1 MSIKLLKTKICLKFL
16 LFKVIFIVYTHWI
29 VYFVTNAK
37 IPLSTEIMENTGVQQ
52 QSVKPVHTQLFYNNS
67 LWEKPT
73 GSSFRHIFKML
84 GTKTER
90 RHFV

>member
-1 MSIKLLKTKICLKFL
+1 MSIKRLETKICQRVL

-37 IPLSTEIMENTGVQQ
+37 IPLSTEIMEDTIVQQ

-67 LWEKPT
+67 P
-73 GSSFRHIFKML
+73 
-84 GTKTER
+84 
-90 RHFV
+90 